1 MTGKGG
7 KPVMRKRIMV
17 IGAVCWI
24 LGLVMTIVGMNVEGT
39 TGQWISVIGN
49 ILFLLGL
56 LLEGVCWFRSRR
68 GEEGEKQKTPEKEQ
82 E

>member
-1 MTGKGG
+1 
-7 KPVMRKRIMV
+7 MRKRIMV

-24 LGLVMTIVGMNVEGT
+24 LGLVMTIVGMNLEGA

-49 ILFLLGL
+49 ILFMLGL
-56 LLEGVCWFRSRR
+56 LLEGVCWFRARR
-68 GEEGEKQKTPEKEQ
+68 GGEETGQQEAEKEQ